1 MTRNKKTDFLRTFVV
16 AVVTF
21 KLVMTYSSS
30 IGGNCRND
38 ITKLSHAQ
46 VRGINLVLII
56 ELVTTMPYTCP
67 TVERAGT
74 PIRQSQN
81 VTSCQWC
88 RIDYWPEFYISEL
101 AQVFFRTTVLSSR
114 DPISIPVMTTNFK
127 GPVFWLQ
134 DCSREIMLWKRGS
147 LRTTVWLASWYRMS
161 LPVRFSSQS

>member
-1 MTRNKKTDFLRTFVV
+1 MAPVLGSSGPSTAQSHDPSNTLLAETRCASSNESHYSNSLHWHCSQRRPTSSHLMSQKWAKTQGHEVRCV
-16 AVVTF
+16 
-21 KLVMTYSSS
+21 
-30 IGGNCRND
+30 I
-38 ITKLSHAQ
+38 LSFESRFYLFFQ
-46 VRGINLVLII
+46 C
-56 ELVTTMPYTCP
+56 Y
-67 TVERAGT
+67 
-74 PIRQSQN
+74 
-81 VTSCQWC
+81 
-88 RIDYWPEFYISEL
+88 IDYWPEFYISEL